1 LEENRT
7 KTVSYPSLFI
17 LSIVEDNK
25 RNLDEF
31 EYTSQ
36 SIKSGLNQCKS
47 RLTERTEKIAL
58 FGYQSKERIVLDEEL
73 KGMFKQAE
81 DELAYLRDVFKR
93 YQEKNKRKIAQKEIE
108 ARSKNIDLLRRNL
121 NLLQD
126 EFKEQVARMRKD
138 MANGSGGRQQEGDFM
153 NIFGIN
159 RSGSVRSEDNDY
171 E

>member
-1 LEENRT
+1 
-7 KTVSYPSLFI
+7 
-17 LSIVEDNK
+17 
-25 RNLDEF
+25 
-31 EYTSQ
+31 
-36 SIKSGLNQCKS
+36 
-47 RLTERTEKIAL
+47 
-58 FGYQSKERIVLDEEL
+58 
-73 KGMFKQAE
+73 MFKQAE

-126 EFKEQVARMRKD
+126 EFKEQVSRMRKD

-171 E
+171 EQLKDEEEEREMYDEEKDILKQFEENDKELEEIAAQIVGSLDDLKGKAQNIELSLIHI